1 MPKGIVEYIV
11 KSLVK
16 KPDQVKIVDRPVS
29 GEVAFGGRE
38 SAKILLEI
46 HVDKDDLGKV
56 IGRAGKTIRSIRAIV
71 GLVFPDKDL
80 LIDVAK

>member
-11 KSLVK
+11 KSLVQ
-16 KPDQVKIVDRPVS
+16 KPEQVRIIERKENS
-29 GEVAFGGRE
+29 KAM
-38 SAKILLEI
+38 LEI

-71 GLVFPDKDL
+71 GICFPDQDL
-80 LIDVAK
+80 LVDVAK